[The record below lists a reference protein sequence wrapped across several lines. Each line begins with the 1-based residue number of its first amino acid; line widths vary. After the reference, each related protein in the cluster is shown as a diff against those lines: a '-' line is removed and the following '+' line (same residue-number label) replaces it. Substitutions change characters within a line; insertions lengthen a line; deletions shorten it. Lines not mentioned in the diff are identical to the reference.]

1 MSSDRDMS
9 PGGTFVVFD
18 LDPEEQADKTR
29 MSERPPITVLMKLA
43 YRMDYLRLNGRVITA
58 DGCSRLIAY
67 RGQVKVLLTLVPGS
81 GSGH

>member
-29 MSERPPITVLMKLA
+29 TRERPPITAFMQCA
-43 YRMDYLRLNGRVITA
+43 YIMETSLG
-58 DGCSRLIAY
+58 
-67 RGQVKVLLTLVPGS
+67 
-81 GSGH
+81 